1 MKSKISII
9 VSVYNGEKS
18 IERCISSI
26 CNQTYADIEVII
38 VNDGST
44 DRTREMC
51 EQMCKQDGRI
61 KLFNIQ
67 NGGVAN
73 ARNYG
78 IDHSTGDYIMF
89 VDADD
94 YIEKDMCAVLQQ
106 KMCQYNVKLVVSKAV
121 DEDVCGNVIARPK
134 VSKSGIIQ
142 FDEEFSFVE
151 DYACFVSWGCLYK
164 RDILDGIRFD
174 SRFYVGED
182 SLFFYMVVNNCKKY
196 FITDETF
203 YHYVIYS
210 NSLSN
215 GKVDDRKY
223 TEILA
228 WEEIKKIV
236 PKRGCNQYKSL
247 CAAIERRARC
257 MYRKSHNSNLSQENI
272 NNLYRII
279 IDNEKICPK
288 CLTLKDKVERMLIRV
303 LRGVYPSI
311 ISLVVEEK
319 YKGN

>member
-1 MKSKISII
+1 
-9 VSVYNGEKS
+9 
-18 IERCISSI
+18 
-26 CNQTYADIEVII
+26 
-38 VNDGST
+38 
-44 DRTREMC
+44 MC
-51 EQMCKQDGRI
+51 EQICKQDGRI

-67 NGGVAN
+67 NGGGAN

-94 YIEKDMCAVLQQ
+94 YIEKDMCEVLQK
-106 KMCQYNVKLVVSKAV
+106 KMCQYTVELVVSKAV
-121 DEDVCGNVIARPK
+121 DEDVYGNVIARSK
-134 VSKSGIIQ
+134 VSKTGIIQ

-151 DYACFVSWGCLYK
+151 DYACFVSWGCLYN
-164 RDILDGIRFD
+164 RDILEGIRFD

-236 PKRGCNQYKSL
+236 PKRDCNQYKSL

-279 IDNEKICPK
+279 IDNAKICQK
-288 CLTLKDKVERMLIRV
+288 YLTWKGKLESVLIRV

-311 ISLVVEEK
+311 ISFVVGEK

>member
-9 VSVYNGEKS
+9 VPVYNGEKS

-44 DRTREMC
+44 DRTRE
-51 EQMCKQDGRI
+51 MCKQDGRI

-94 YIEKDMCAVLQQ
+94 YIEKEMCEVLQK
-106 KMCQYNVKLVVSKAV
+106 KMCQHNVELVVSKAV

-142 FDEEFSFVE
+142 FDEEFCFVE

-182 SLFFYMVVNNCKKY
+182 SLFFYMVVNNCKNY

-236 PKRGCNQYKSL
+236 PKRDCNQYKSL
-247 CAAIERRARC
+247 CAAIEHRARC
-257 MYRKSHNSNLSQENI
+257 MYRKSCNSNLCQENAD
-272 NNLYRII
+272 NLYRII
-279 IDNEKICPK
+279 NDNAKICQK
-288 CLTLKDKVERMLIRV
+288 YLTLKGKVESLFIRV

-311 ISLVVEEK
+311 ISVVVGK
-319 YKGN
+319 